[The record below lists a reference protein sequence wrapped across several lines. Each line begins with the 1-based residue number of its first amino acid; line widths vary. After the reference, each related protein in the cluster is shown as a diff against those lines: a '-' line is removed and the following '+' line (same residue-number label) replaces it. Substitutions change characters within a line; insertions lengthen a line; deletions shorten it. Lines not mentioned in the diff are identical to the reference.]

1 MSRIHKIRS
10 NALPLQDGWESRLSW
25 IVDVREP
32 TAFFCTQKVK
42 LICGLILFI
51 TQEQFHLII
60 TFGHRHSRNNFY
72 WFKAGQT
79 IYELLF
85 VQSSQNNTKEIIA
98 QQFHAP
104 VDWTSL
110 TGNEECS
117 LYGTPWIENL
127 PLVLLVMRFLPV
139 FGRLQGS
146 LLCFLSA
153 AV

>member
-1 MSRIHKIRS
+1 MTTTPIKHFMTKEGETGVKFSHVKFSEMTYSTYCTTSPIYHSLVSRIHKIRS

-25 IVDVREP
+25 IVDVRDP
-32 TAFFCTQKVK
+32 TAYFCTQKVK

-72 WFKAGQT
+72 WFKIVQT

-104 VDWTSL
+104 VD
-110 TGNEECS
+110 
-117 LYGTPWIENL
+117 
-127 PLVLLVMRFLPV
+127 
-139 FGRLQGS
+139 
-146 LLCFLSA
+146 
-153 AV
+153 